1 MNKIY
6 ISDMKVRIFTQPLG
20 FNVGGIL
27 QNFALEKICNK
38 FSNDVRTVNIP
49 EFASVFFSVMKYAA
63 CVKRLFLKMFV
74 NRKIIVRWWLEK
86 KKIIVPQR
94 NSIIYLDKCEDLI
107 KLGDEDYIWIFGSD
121 QIWRNGLTNDMKF
134 YFGSFLND
142 AVPRI
147 AYAASFGVD
156 YWQFNKNETEKIIPL
171 LKKFKAISVRE
182 ESAVQLLKERG
193 VDAQLVLDPTLL
205 LQSDYYTSLE
215 TDVSRQFADDKHVF
229 LYCLDKH
236 PLQDEMI
243 VLVNEKKKMSVMNIM
258 ANLQIDQWISGLRT
272 ADYVVTDSFHG
283 TVFSI
288 LFHKKFIVVANEQRG
303 LTRLQ
308 SLLKMFGLESRLIM
322 SFEDFDCEK
331 LDAEIDYVSVDAI
344 LNQEREKSLAFL
356 SESLSS

>member
-6 ISDMKVRIFTQPLG
+6 ISNMKIRILTQPLG
-20 FNVGGIL
+20 LNVGGIL
-27 QNFALEKICNK
+27 QNYALEKICNN
-38 FSNDVRTVNIP
+38 FSNDVKTVNIP
-49 EFASVFFSVMKYAA
+49 VFASVFFPVLKYAA
-63 CVKRLFLKMFV
+63 CIKRLFLKVFV
-74 NRKIIVRWWLEK
+74 NHKIVVRWWLEK
-86 KKIIVPQR
+86 KKIIIPQR
-94 NSIIYLDKCEDLI
+94 NSIVCLDKCKELI
-107 KLGDEDYIWIFGSD
+107 KFGNDDYIWIFGSD

-156 YWQFNKNETEKIIPL
+156 YWQFSNAETKKIIPL

-182 ESAVQLLKERG
+182 ESAVRLLKERG
-193 VDAQLVLDPTLL
+193 VNAQLVLDPTLL
-205 LQSDYYTSLE
+205 LQSDNYTGLE
-215 TDVSRQFADDKHVF
+215 TDISRQFANYKHVF

-243 VLVNEKKKMSVMNIM
+243 VLVNEKKKMPVMNIM
-258 ANLQIDQWISGLRT
+258 ANLQIDSWISGLRT

-288 LFHKKFIVVANEQRG
+288 LFHKKFIVLANEQRG

-308 SLLKMFGLESRLIM
+308 SLLKMFGLENRLIM

-331 LDAEIDYVSVDAI
+331 LDAEIDYKSVDVI
-344 LNQEREKSLAFL
+344 LNQEREKSLTFL

>member
-1 MNKIY
+1 MKI
-6 ISDMKVRIFTQPLG
+6 RILTQPLG
-20 FNVGGIL
+20 RNIGGIM
-27 QNFALEKICNK
+27 QNYALMTACEK
-38 FSNDVRTVNIP
+38 FSKDVRTFNIHYP
-49 EFASVFFSVMKYAA
+49 VPFWFPVIKYGA
-63 CVKRLFLKMFV
+63 CIKRLFLKIFV
-74 NRKIIVRWWLEK
+74 NRKTVVRWWLENNIEIPQK
-86 KKIIVPQR
+86 KNLMDVEKCNELR
-94 NSIIYLDKCEDLI
+94 HLDFSNT
-107 KLGDEDYIWIFGSD
+107 IFVIGSD
-121 QIWRNGLTNDMKF
+121 QVWRKEMSPDLMTF
-134 YFGSFLND
+134 FGSFLND
-142 AVPRI
+142 GIPRI
-147 AYAASFGVD
+147 AYAASLGLD
-156 YWQFNKNETEKIIPL
+156 YWQFNENETKKIISL

-182 ESAVQLLKERG
+182 ESAVQLLKKRG
-193 VDAQLVLDPTLL
+193 VDAQLVVDPTLL

-215 TDVSRQFADDKHVF
+215 TEVSRQFADYKHVF

-243 VLVNEKKKMSVMNIM
+243 VLFNEKKKMPVMNIM
-258 ANLQIDQWISGLRT
+258 VNLQIDSWISGLRT

-308 SLLKMFGLESRLIM
+308 SLLKMFGLENRLIM

-331 LDAEIDYVSVDAI
+331 IDAEIDYDSVDVI